1 MILQYLSSQ
10 IGEQSERGNRK
21 AALLVLENP
30 TLLEEIRKGLLQKN
44 ADLCGDCAE
53 VCTMVAEQEPELI
66 APLADI
72 LISLLA
78 HRNTR
83 VRWESMHALALVTSF
98 TPEIIADAL
107 PTLESIFR
115 SDKSTIVRDYAI
127 IAAGNLAQ
135 VNPAYAKIAYPLLN
149 QSLTL
154 HATKHAKH
162 GLDGFRKSVTHLLDK
177 KTELEEIADIFI
189 QSPRPSI
196 QGAAKSL
203 KKTLRTISS
212 A

>member
-10 IGEQSERGNRK
+10 IGERSEHGNRK

-30 TLLEEIRKGLLQKN
+30 SLLDDIRKGLLQKD

-53 VCTMVAEQEPELI
+53 VCTMVAEQDPELI
-66 APLADI
+66 APLADN
-72 LISLLA
+72 LISLLT
-78 HRNTR
+78 HKNTR
-83 VRWESMHALALVTSF
+83 VRWESMHAMALITPF
-98 TPEIIADAL
+98 TPGLIADAL

-115 SDKSTIVRDYAI
+115 NDKSTIVRDYAI

-135 VNPAYAKIAYPLLN
+135 VGTAYAKLAYPLLN
-149 QSLTL
+149 LSLTL
-154 HATKHAKH
+154 HATKQAKH
-162 GLDGFRKSVTHLLDK
+162 GLDGFRKSAIHLQDK
-177 KTELEEIADIFI
+177 KTELEEIAEIYM

-203 KKTLRTISS
+203 QKTLKAI
-212 A
+212 

>member
-1 MILQYLSSQ
+1 MVLHFLSSQ
-10 IGEQSERGNRK
+10 IGERSEQGNRK
-21 AALLVLENP
+21 AALHVLENP
-30 TLLEEIRKGLLQKN
+30 SLLDNIRNGLLQKD
-44 ADLCGDCAE
+44 ADLTGDCAE

-78 HRNTR
+78 HKNTR
-83 VRWESMHALALVTSF
+83 VRWESLHALALITPF
-98 TPEIIADAL
+98 TPELIANAL
-107 PTLESIFR
+107 PTLEWIFR
-115 SDKSTIVRDYAI
+115 NDKSIIVRDYAI

-135 VNPAYAKIAYPLLN
+135 VGPKYAKMAYLLLN
-149 QSLTL
+149 LSLTL

-162 GLDGFRKSVTHLLDK
+162 GLDGFRKSVNHLQDK
-177 KTELEEIADIFI
+177 KMELEETADIFM

-203 KKTLRTISS
+203 QKTLKAI
-212 A
+212 